1 MLKKTGIFLAG
12 ALVFLLIASFGSASL
27 ACTDFQVRTTGGDFI
42 IGRSMEFAVDLKP
55 HIFIKPRGEKEA
67 GGAPGGE
74 HGLVWS
80 SKYGYA
86 AVDAFGMAGVAIDGL
101 NEAGLSVEGLW
112 LAEAAYQSVSKRQRN
127 RAVHIGRLGAWILG
141 NFNNVTEVK
150 EAVKNIRVWADAVA
164 GINMVPPVHF
174 AVHDAEGGNIVIE
187 FIAGEIK
194 VYNNP
199 VGVLTNSPSFDWHI
213 ENLRNYVNLKAE
225 NAGPMTIGG
234 IVVKP
239 AGQGSGLS
247 GIPGDWTP
255 PSRFVRAAMLANFS
269 DRPKDAAAGV
279 NLAAHILNAVD
290 IPGGAIKNGE
300 KNNAANDH
308 TQWAVIK
315 DLKNRI
321 LYVRDY
327 TDLSLRAIDLKKFSF
342 EKDMKTKRIP
352 LENKAPRI
360 TDITGDLLN

>member
-1 MLKKTGIFLAG
+1 LKKTRSFFLG
-12 ALVFLLIASFGSASL
+12 VFVILLIASFGTASL
-27 ACTDFQVRTTGGDFI
+27 ACTDFQIKTTGGDLI

-67 GGAPGGE
+67 GGAPEGGR
-74 HGLVWS
+74 GLAWT

-101 NEAGLSVEGLW
+101 NEAGLSAEGLW
-112 LAEAAYQSVSKRQRN
+112 LAEASYQSVSNRQRN
-127 RAVHIGRLGAWILG
+127 RAVHIARFGAWVLG
-141 NFNNVTEVK
+141 NFRKVEEVK
-150 EAVKNIRVWADAVA
+150 EAVKNIRVWADTVS

-174 AVHDAEGGNIVIE
+174 AVHDADGGNIVIE

-194 VYNNP
+194 VYDNP
-199 VGVLTNSPSFDWHI
+199 VGVLTNSPSFDWHM
-213 ENLRNYVNLKAE
+213 ENLRNYVSLKVE
-225 NAGPMTIGG
+225 NAGPLTIGG
-234 IVVKP
+234 IVVRP

-269 DRPKDAAAGV
+269 DRPKDAVAGV

-290 IPGGAIKNGE
+290 IPMGAIKNNE
-300 KNNAANDH
+300 KKGAANDH

-315 DLKNRI
+315 DLKNRV

-342 EKDMKTKRIP
+342 EKEMKTKRIP

-360 TDITGDLLN
+360 QDITGDLLN

>member
-1 MLKKTGIFLAG
+1 MLKKNLSFFTG
-12 ALVFLLIASFGSASL
+12 ALVFVLIVSFWSAAF
-27 ACTDFQVRTTGGDFI
+27 ACTDFQVKTTGGDFI

-67 GGAPGGE
+67 GGAPEGGR
-74 HGLVWS
+74 GLTWT

-86 AVDAFGMAGVAIDGL
+86 AVDAFGMSGVAIDGL
-101 NEAGLSVEGLW
+101 NEAGLSAEGLW
-112 LAEAAYQSVSKRQRN
+112 HAEAAYQSVSKRQRN
-127 RAVHIGRLGAWILG
+127 RAVHIARFGAWVLG
-141 NFNNVTEVK
+141 SFRNVEEVK
-150 EAVKNIRVWADAVA
+150 EAVKNIRVWADAVT
-164 GINMVPPVHF
+164 GLNMVPPVHF
-174 AVHDAEGGNIVIE
+174 AVHDADGGNIVIE

-194 VYNNP
+194 VYDNP

-213 ENLRNYVNLKAE
+213 ENLRNYVNLKVE
-225 NAGPMTIGG
+225 NAGPLTIGG
-234 IVVKP
+234 IVVRP

-255 PSRFVRAAMLANFS
+255 PSRFVRAAMLTNFS
-269 DRPKDAAAGV
+269 DRPKDAVSGV

-290 IPGGAIKNGE
+290 IPMGAIKNNE
-300 KNNAANDH
+300 KNGAANDH

-315 DLKNRI
+315 DLKNRV

-327 TDLSLRAIDLKKFSF
+327 TDLALRAIDLKKISF
-342 EKDMKTKRIP
+342 EKEMKTKRIP

-360 TDITGDLLN
+360 IDITGDLLN